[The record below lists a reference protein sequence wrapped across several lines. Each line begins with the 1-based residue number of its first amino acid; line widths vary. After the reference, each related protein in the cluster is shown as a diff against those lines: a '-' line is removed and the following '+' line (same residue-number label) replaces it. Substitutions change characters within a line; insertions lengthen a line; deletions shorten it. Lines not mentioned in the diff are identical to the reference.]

1 MKTNVYMASYED
13 LSQLSV
19 NADTLA
25 NAVKELAQIKGD
37 EPMLLQRKITGIQIP
52 DPPEPLPVAVI
63 FCRAE
68 REEEGETLPDTVTV
82 RPYTAIERTA
92 GSTVMLYAIDTAA
105 NPTVEFTGWY
115 DDQGLRISTEPSFAF
130 TVPEVTTS
138 GQTILLTAKFK
149 AKVAPSVFTVAVD
162 TAMADGSTV
171 PDTCVARPLSIQCN
185 EGESVNLYA
194 ITTDPAYEFIA
205 WKNESGETLSNDAT
219 FAYTPTESII
229 LTAVFGEV

>member
-19 NADTLA
+19 NADNLA
-25 NAVKELAQIKGD
+25 NAVKELAQIKSD

-52 DPPEPLPVAVI
+52 DPPEPLPVAVV

-82 RPYTAIERTA
+82 RPDTAMERTP

-105 NPTVEFTGWY
+105 DPTVEFTGWY
-115 DDQGLRISTEPSFAF
+115 DEEGLRISTEPSFAF
-130 TVPEVTTS
+130 TVPEVATS
-138 GQTILLTAKFK
+138 GQTVLLTAKFK
-149 AKVAPSVFTVAVD
+149 AKVAPSVFTVTVD
-162 TAMADGSTV
+162 TAMADGSVV
-171 PDTCVARPLSIQCN
+171 PDSCVARPLSIQCE

-194 ITTDPAYEFIA
+194 ITTDADYVFVA
-205 WKNESGETLSNDAT
+205 WKDSEGTVLSTDT
-219 FAYTPTESII
+219 TYVYTPTANTVV
-229 LTAVFGEV
+229 TAVFEGV

>member
-19 NADTLA
+19 NADNLA
-25 NAVKELAQIKGD
+25 NAVKELAQIKSD

-63 FCRAE
+63 YCRAE
-68 REEEGETLPDTVTV
+68 REEEGAELPDTVTV

-92 GSTVMLYAIDTAA
+92 GSTVMLYAIDTATE
-105 NPTVEFTGWY
+105 PTVEFTGWY
-115 DDQGLRISTEPSFAF
+115 DDQGLRISTEPNFAF

-149 AKVAPSVFTVAVD
+149 AKVAPSVFTVTVD

-205 WKNESGETLSNDAT
+205 WKTESGETLSSDPT
-219 FAYTPTESII
+219 FVYAPTESVI